1 MVSMI
6 PFGLLAGFVEG
17 REVRITEID
26 ESGFCFRTI
35 EENISDSEALKVCFY
50 DIKNGCYR
58 ELEIPE
64 YDIQRFDMV
73 DAELSGFYVKY
84 KVTVKQK
91 AYAEAVQRL
100 LYQYN
105 HYIHLKLEEDDS
117 ALAKSLTGYPGELDE
132 VKRGSLE
139 EQVGIWRRELTP
151 DGLESAYNG
160 KRIDLTD
167 NCSQYGTGFE
177 PGYKCQVPPESGVAE
192 LALEIDRPELYQEY
206 LNSSLTEF
214 SKKYAGKC
222 IGICGSIILEHRV
235 PDHLYI
241 GNQFC
246 HNLFPT
252 EEQLF
257 SVMDKTYSEGSEI
270 TLVFSYIRE
279 FMLLSVGK
287 LLEKVDNWCCI
298 HGVNVEIV
306 VNDWAMVEML
316 CGKTSRLHPVLGTL
330 LNKRKKDPRM
340 KYKSGDTLLFQQNSL
355 NAGFYRD
362 FLAEEFHI
370 HRYEWESCGYPQ
382 ELPPGKNSLHLP
394 FYQTN
399 TSQYC
404 PLYALCTTGDRGT
417 QQLAEHCPKFCE
429 KYALLYPEHLHMA
442 GRYNSLFG
450 VDKTLPE
457 STEMWKNIKG
467 TKPDRIVV
475 NI

>member
-246 HNLFPT
+246 HLLFP
-252 EEQLF
+252 E
-257 SVMDKTYSEGSEI
+257 
-270 TLVFSYIRE
+270 R
-279 FMLLSVGK
+279 K
-287 LLEKVDNWCCI
+287 LL
-298 HGVNVEIV
+298 
-306 VNDWAMVEML
+306 
-316 CGKTSRLHPVLGTL
+316 
-330 LNKRKKDPRM
+330 
-340 KYKSGDTLLFQQNSL
+340 
-355 NAGFYRD
+355 
-362 FLAEEFHI
+362 
-370 HRYEWESCGYPQ
+370 
-382 ELPPGKNSLHLP
+382 
-394 FYQTN
+394 
-399 TSQYC
+399 
-404 PLYALCTTGDRGT
+404 
-417 QQLAEHCPKFCE
+417 
-429 KYALLYPEHLHMA
+429 
-442 GRYNSLFG
+442 
-450 VDKTLPE
+450 
-457 STEMWKNIKG
+457 IK
-467 TKPDRIVV
+467 
-475 NI
+475 

>member
-1 MVSMI
+1 MFLYVLNI
-6 PFGLLAGFVEG
+6 LAVFVDGTGCDCNSFNDSFQASCQFCGG

-222 IGICGSIILEHRV
+222 IGISTTLFWNIEYRITFILEISSV
-235 PDHLYI
+235 I
-241 GNQFC
+241 FC
-246 HNLFPT
+246 FRN
-252 EEQLF
+252 
-257 SVMDKTYSEGSEI
+257 V
-270 TLVFSYIRE
+270 
-279 FMLLSVGK
+279 
-287 LLEKVDNWCCI
+287 NCC
-298 HGVNVEIV
+298 
-306 VNDWAMVEML
+306 L
-316 CGKTSRLHPVLGTL
+316 K
-330 LNKRKKDPRM
+330 
-340 KYKSGDTLLFQQNSL
+340 
-355 NAGFYRD
+355 
-362 FLAEEFHI
+362 
-370 HRYEWESCGYPQ
+370 
-382 ELPPGKNSLHLP
+382 
-394 FYQTN
+394 
-399 TSQYC
+399 
-404 PLYALCTTGDRGT
+404 
-417 QQLAEHCPKFCE
+417 
-429 KYALLYPEHLHMA
+429 
-442 GRYNSLFG
+442 
-450 VDKTLPE
+450 
-457 STEMWKNIKG
+457 
-467 TKPDRIVV
+467 
-475 NI
+475 

>member
-6 PFGLLAGFVEG
+6 PFGLLAGVVGG

-50 DIKNGCYR
+50 DIKNGRYR
-58 ELEIPE
+58 ELEISE
-64 YDIQRFDMV
+64 YDIQRFDME
-73 DAELSGFYVKY
+73 DAELSGFCVKY

-214 SKKYAGKC
+214 SKKYFNKGLKEKVRLTIQGQVLDAAEEKC
-222 IGICGSIILEHRV
+222 QETYLMMSYSDQNMGVVIV
-235 PDHLYI
+235 PDTI
-241 GNQFC
+241 S
-246 HNLFPT
+246 FPKESRHASYLLADYSPKYDTKEFRNYMDSDEFRYQKEFT
-252 EEQLF
+252 EHE
-257 SVMDKTYSEGSEI
+257 
-270 TLVFSYIRE
+270 
-279 FMLLSVGK
+279 LLSVSTQSEIYDESIGSSGVVIFVAIYLGLVFVISGAA
-287 LLEKVDNWCCI
+287 LLALKELSDAIDGREK
-298 HGVNVEIV
+298 
-306 VNDWAMVEML
+306 
-316 CGKTSRLHPVLGTL
+316 
-330 LNKRKKDPRM
+330 
-340 KYKSGDTLLFQQNSL
+340 
-355 NAGFYRD
+355 YRI
-362 FLAEEFHI
+362 L
-370 HRYEWESCGYPQ
+370 
-382 ELPPGKNSLHLP
+382 
-394 FYQTN
+394 
-399 TSQYC
+399 
-404 PLYALCTTGDRGT
+404 
-417 QQLAEHCPKFCE
+417 QQLGVSE
-429 KYALLYPEHLHMA
+429 KELGHTLFLQMAVFFAFPLLLAMIHSIFGIQVCIELLSIYDIKAIIPALLICAAMIVGIYGGYFLLSYR
-442 GRYNSLFG
+442 GCKR
-450 VDKTLPE
+450 
-457 STEMWKNIKG
+457 III
-467 TKPDRIVV
+467 TKRIR
-475 NI
+475 

>member
-6 PFGLLAGFVEG
+6 PFGLLAGVVGG

-50 DIKNGCYR
+50 DIKNGRYR

-167 NCSQYGTGFE
+167 NCSQYGTGFK
-177 PGYKCQVPPESGVAE
+177 PGYKFQVPLESGVTE

-222 IGICGSIILEHRV
+222 IGICGSIILKHREATK
-235 PDHLYI
+235 DM
-241 GNQFC
+241 
-246 HNLFPT
+246 
-252 EEQLF
+252 E
-257 SVMDKTYSEGSEI
+257 
-270 TLVFSYIRE
+270 
-279 FMLLSVGK
+279 
-287 LLEKVDNWCCI
+287 
-298 HGVNVEIV
+298 NVEIKAFKGLS
-306 VNDWAMVEML
+306 VNFARENHAQVIVRGL
-316 CGKTSRLHPVLGTL
+316 RAVT
-330 LNKRKKDPRM
+330 
-340 KYKSGDTLLFQQNSL
+340 
-355 NAGFYRD
+355 D
-362 FLAEEFHI
+362 FEF
-370 HRYEWESCGYPQ
+370 
-382 ELPPGKNSLHLP
+382 ELQMA
-394 FYQTN
+394 QTN
-399 TSQYC
+399 RVLAPDIDTVFLTTS
-404 PLYALCTTGDRGT
+404 LEYAYLSSTIMKEVAGYDGD
-417 QQLAEHCPKFCE
+417 LSKF
-429 KYALLYPEHLHMA
+429 APPEI
-442 GRYNSLFG
+442 
-450 VDKTLPE
+450 
-457 STEMWKNIKG
+457 TEAVKKKMHDLKK
-467 TKPDRIVV
+467 
-475 NI
+475 